1 MISREF
7 LGPYLGTNIVS
18 AALVFSA
25 IKWPRLTRVLFVVIF
40 VAAGLFNTYTAL
52 TQPDVYLDYGDMAV
66 LDVYRQFINGFFS
79 EHTQAIVLA
88 IALGQLSVG
97 ALLTGGGHPLRMG
110 VAGGV
115 IFFIAITPL
124 GVGSAFPATLLMAV
138 ALIVMQRRLAQDEVK
153 KTQVKTQ

>member
-1 MISREF
+1 MIPREF
-7 LGPYLGTNIVS
+7 LGPYLGFNIVS
-18 AALVFSA
+18 AGLVFA
-25 IKWPRLTRVLFVVIF
+25 AFKWPRLTRVLFVLIF

-52 TQPDVYLDYGDMAV
+52 TQPEAYLDYGDMAV
-66 LDVYRQFINGFFS
+66 LDVYRRFIDGFFS

-97 ALLTGGGHPLRMG
+97 ALLTGNVHLVRMG

-138 ALIVMQRRLAQDEVK
+138 ALIVMQWRLAQDEVK

>member
-1 MISREF
+1 M
-7 LGPYLGTNIVS
+7 L
-18 AALVFSA
+18 
-25 IKWPRLTRVLFVVIF
+25 IF
-40 VAAGLFNTYTAL
+40 VAAGLFNTYTAI
-52 TQPDVYLDYGDMAV
+52 TQPDVYLDYHDMAV
-66 LDVYRQFINGFFS
+66 LDVYRRFINGFFS
-79 EHTQAIVLA
+79 EYTQAIVLS

-97 ALLTGGGHPLRMG
+97 ALLTGSGHLLRMG

-138 ALIVMQRRLAQDEVK
+138 ALIVMQRRLGQDEVK